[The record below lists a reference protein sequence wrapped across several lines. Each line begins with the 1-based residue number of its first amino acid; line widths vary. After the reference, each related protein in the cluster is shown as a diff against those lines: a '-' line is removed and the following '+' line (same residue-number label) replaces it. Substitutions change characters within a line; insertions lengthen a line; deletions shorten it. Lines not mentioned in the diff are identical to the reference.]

1 MKKRYAI
8 SKETQNKDNYRKE
21 NKMLKCL
28 PIQSKAEQE
37 NICLACGVKYNPD
50 LLAYSATVD
59 DRLVGVSQFKLTDKG
74 GIVYDLAPV
83 KDTFD
88 FESLF
93 VLGRGTL
100 NFIDLC
106 GVHKAVFV
114 GDIPD
119 EQTERLIKAVGFKK
133 NDDGTYTVDL
143 EGFFTDHCHDK
154 K

>member
-1 MKKRYAI
+1 
-8 SKETQNKDNYRKE
+8 
-21 NKMLKCL
+21 MLKVL

-37 NICLACGVKYNPD
+37 DICKKCNVTFNPD
-50 LLAYSATVD
+50 LLAYGATVND
-59 DRLVGVSQFKLTDKG
+59 VLMGVSQFKLTDKG
-74 GIVYDLAPV
+74 GIVYDLAPAN
-83 KDTFD
+83 DTFD
-88 FESLF
+88 FEALF

-106 GVHKAVFV
+106 GVHNAFFV
-114 GDIPD
+114 GNIPD

-133 NDDGTYTVDL
+133 DENGKFFVNL